1 MALDTRDGLV
11 PAIAQA
17 LWRQAERALRQGLLQ
32 GYRTCDESWRAVRIR
47 PDLVWEL
54 GGRPAAV
61 VDAKYKQEKPAGY
74 PDADL
79 YQVLDLAR
87 PPAALLA
94 AVGHFVDDLVA
105 DATAA

>member
-1 MALDTRDGLV
+1 MTVALSEVLH
-11 PAIAQA
+11 
-17 LWRQAERALRQGLLQ
+17 LRHGGAARSQYPWHL
-32 GYRTCDESWRAVRIR
+32 DEARAVRIR

-79 YQVLDLAR
+79 SQMLPTAR
-87 PPAALLA
+87 R
-94 AVGHFVDDLVA
+94 
-105 DATAA
+105 